1 MAECEIEITITPLDE
16 ELEPIIHKMVTRSA
30 TSTADVNKLMA
41 IAADF
46 LHKLPEADN
55 HTSWG

>member
-16 ELEPIIHKMVTRSA
+16 EFEPIIHKMVTRSA
-30 TSTADVNKLMA
+30 TSVIDVNELMKM
-41 IAADF
+41 AADF
-46 LHKLPEADN
+46 LYKLPEADN